1 MVYINPANVINLLVT
16 ALHISSKP
24 PSPVNH
30 REIEL
35 SEIIHTMIL
44 DSMNEVSFTTD
55 YVTTLEYEDL
65 ARPQECEFVE
75 EGNIEEN
82 VSSNEF
88 DERCVS
94 GESGNVDLNY
104 KSRAVEFWRSGEKT
118 RRTLDSVQHKFR
130 KVKSVK
136 QLYQWEETLARGGT
150 RREKILSIVKYVLDK
165 FQAAMNQGSFVH
177 DMDIKQW
184 ALEAK
189 EDVDLPTF
197 KAGHTWI
204 MNFKKAHNIVSRK
217 VTKFISRSTQRD
229 KQQLQ
234 LTSTDFVN
242 RVKPYIAMY
251 NPNNVYNADESGF
264 NLEIHSGR
272 TLSYRGRKTIEASV
286 QSVSSTTHSYTILPT
301 ISASGHLL
309 SPLFMVLKETSGE
322 FGPRVEESL
331 FRPANV
337 CNRKSPGTGSPLSPG
352 TGSPLVPEVL
362 NFRLIP
368 EVPWYQSPQLP
379 VWSRT
384 SALVLNFRFGPPLPV
399 WSSTSS
405 LALTSGLASTS
416 IPGRCGPEVYNVD
429 CKANFVTCK
438 VEKWPRN
445 SPFTI
450 PFVSKLFCIPIQY
463 KEIEVNKISILV
475 IVRGLYFYKP
485 LNSSPCQRVRN
496 GKEMYKMIYKKSLN
510 GNKLRTSL
518 EINIC
523 NLNIILYFVKFV
535 NFLSILVKLLT
546 RKNYMIAL
554 TTIRNMVKI
563 CVCSLIKVHIFF
575 MFVDRNRQI
584 NFPTSHER
592 NDESNVDLISCI
604 IATMNARH
612 DYFVVAIYCSNI
624 TTTTEA

>member
-65 ARPQECEFVE
+65 ARPQEYEFVE

-184 ALEAK
+184 TLEAK

-337 CNRKSPGTGSPLSPG
+337 YVTASKSGK
-352 TGSPLVPEVL
+352 
-362 NFRLIP
+362 
-368 EVPWYQSPQLP
+368 
-379 VWSRT
+379 
-384 SALVLNFRFGPPLPV
+384 
-399 WSSTSS
+399 
-405 LALTSGLASTS
+405 LTSHHFNIWLKEVFLPKTGLQSVLLLDSWSGHCPSTFQQS
-416 IPGRCGPEVYNVD
+416 IPADKELITLTIPKGTTGLIQPLDVYGFRVWKNFVRTFSDRVLLYDLDINLHLRNNIIKLQSLTHNQLSSPRFRELFKYSWYKSGYLEQRPDQQFENPVDFCFKFPEVYNLPRCNMCD
-429 CKANFVTCK
+429 KPAIIRCACCKKYLCIEHFFDAHHLCENY
-438 VEKWPRN
+438 VE
-445 SPFTI
+445 
-450 PFVSKLFCIPIQY
+450 
-463 KEIEVNKISILV
+463 
-475 IVRGLYFYKP
+475 
-485 LNSSPCQRVRN
+485 
-496 GKEMYKMIYKKSLN
+496 
-510 GNKLRTSL
+510 
-518 EINIC
+518 
-523 NLNIILYFVKFV
+523 
-535 NFLSILVKLLT
+535 
-546 RKNYMIAL
+546 
-554 TTIRNMVKI
+554 
-563 CVCSLIKVHIFF
+563 
-575 MFVDRNRQI
+575 
-584 NFPTSHER
+584 
-592 NDESNVDLISCI
+592 
-604 IATMNARH
+604 
-612 DYFVVAIYCSNI
+612 
-624 TTTTEA
+624 